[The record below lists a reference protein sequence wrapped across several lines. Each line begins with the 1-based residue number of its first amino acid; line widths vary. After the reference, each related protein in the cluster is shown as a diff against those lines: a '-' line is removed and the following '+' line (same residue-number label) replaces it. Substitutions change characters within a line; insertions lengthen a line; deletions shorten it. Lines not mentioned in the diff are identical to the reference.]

1 MSDDT
6 LPDLDSVV
14 PWSEDNPPGQNQ
26 AFRDAR
32 LKAHRFVESLDLASI
47 EREYLGGCIDRIVYV
62 FLFNVRPRQSGT
74 DPWVWVVVGDI
85 PSACLRCVE
94 AKTPY
99 EALGVYIRDMSAWV
113 AAAREGRSVARLI
126 PVNVPATPANAE
138 MLSGR
143 LEFLDEEIKP
153 LLEGAP

>member
-1 MSDDT
+1 MNDDEA
-6 LPDLDSVV
+6 PNLDSVV
-14 PWSEDNPPGQNQ
+14 PWSENDPPGQNQ

-32 LKAHRFVESLDLASI
+32 QRAHQFLQSFKAASI
-47 EREYLGGCIDRIVYV
+47 EREYLGGCIDRIVYI
-62 FLFNVRPRQSGT
+62 FLFKVRPLRKDV

-85 PSACLRCVE
+85 PSACFRCVDC
-94 AKTPY
+94 KTPY
-99 EALGVYIRDMSAWV
+99 EALGVYIEEMNAWV
-113 AAAREGRSVARLI
+113 AAAREGRSVAGLI

-143 LEFLDEEIKP
+143 LQFLETEIKP